1 MAAYQ
6 KPKAIFMAFG
16 TKGDVFPIAAI
27 ASAFACDQKQYQ
39 VVLITHRAHQSLMV
53 HLAEKNVNY
62 IPVNSPPVLSVHQFA
77 NMPDSEQVSFPI
89 HKKKIQAAHREEC
102 LSVIESV
109 LGDYPNM
116 KSDFIVINFF
126 ALEGWHLSETFQIR
140 CVVASPYVV
149 PYSAPSAFVRQFK
162 QELPLLYKYFQ
173 EAPPNTVWITGCSN
187 EPSNVAYASRIT
199 IINVI
204 YGFSKEIVECPD
216 YWPPNTHA
224 CGFWF
229 LPLEWQFSCN
239 GCREIVSPNPSSSMT
254 RKNELCATHADMQQ
268 FLTQRSYSCLP
279 IFIGLS
285 SIGRDNEAKEKH
297 ATCPIPHFTYQHYGL
312 YPTKCCANLLSTS
325 MLFLLGTN
333 VLCSTQGTMEY
344 SCHLPVLQVISLF
357 HSMGFLKNP
366 HAFLRVLEAVIEAT
380 EYHFILLTAGYEPL
394 DACIKSIAATLTSK
408 VDPQLDTSDGT
419 LLFSDRLYCFS
430 GSIPYSW
437 LFLRCAV
444 AIHHG
449 GSGSTAAALHAG
461 IPQIICP
468 FILDQFYWAERL
480 HWIGVAPEPLRSC
493 HLLPEN
499 INGTSIIQ
507 AADDLARTIK
517 LALSPEIKAQ
527 ALRVADMI
535 SSEDGLQEA
544 VKILKEKVICPE

>member
-126 ALEGWHLSETFQIR
+126 ALVGIFLKLFKFDVSLLLPMLFHIVLLQHL
-140 CVVASPYVV
+140 
-149 PYSAPSAFVRQFK
+149 
-162 QELPLLYKYFQ
+162 
-173 EAPPNTVWITGCSN
+173 
-187 EPSNVAYASRIT
+187 YASSNKNYHFC
-199 IINVI
+199 INI
-204 YGFSKEIVECPD
+204 FKKLLPTRYGFSKEIVECPD

-285 SIGRDNEAKEKH
+285 SIG
-297 ATCPIPHFTYQHYGL
+297 
-312 YPTKCCANLLSTS
+312 
-325 MLFLLGTN
+325 
-333 VLCSTQGTMEY
+333 
-344 SCHLPVLQVISLF
+344 
-357 HSMGFLKNP
+357 SMGFLKNP